1 MLFYVLVLGTEG
13 FVMAVL
19 ATSLPGRRFR
29 EGLAVG
35 MFISSHLQEAS
46 SRLGEEGSMLTQN
59 LSLR

>member
-19 ATSLPGRRFR
+19 ATSLPGGQFG

-35 MFISSHLQEAS
+35 MFTSSHLQEVG
-46 SRLGEEGSMLTQN
+46 SRWGEEGNMLSQN
-59 LSLR
+59 LSLG